1 MTSIAVPFLAKM
13 GQGSVKYKHRLKN
26 SEDFSVL
33 ATPHRTGIG
42 QKIDRGLFFLTDNP
56 AKTHNLP
63 IKTEKS
69 ALRPTAACRT
79 IRKDTLPLHPTGTAA
94 RTTSP
99 PKVQR
104 LNTQQ
109 WNF

>member
-42 QKIDRGLFFLTDNP
+42 QKKDRCLIFLTEYP
-56 AKTHNLP
+56 AETHNLP

-69 ALRPTAACRT
+69 ALRCPPLADQSGKTRFLC
-79 IRKDTLPLHPTGTAA
+79 IRRERQRAPHPRQKFNA
-94 RTTSP
+94 
-99 PKVQR
+99 
-104 LNTQQ
+104 
-109 WNF
+109 